1 MLDIFRI
8 SDNDEMTDELLL
20 KFIQD
25 NDQITA
31 NRYQTLWDSYNGE
44 YAIYDEP
51 PKPDWMSDF
60 RTAVNFARV
69 IVDTFEGM
77 FLGIPVRVK
86 STDERTDEY
95 INTLDKLTDADDINA
110 ELSSIVSIFGR
121 GYRIVY
127 VDEDGDIGTAY
138 LDPMESF
145 AIYNQSITPKM
156 RYFVRTY
163 TETLAD
169 GTSLRRGSISDDTY
183 VRYFTID
190 GSNIIWDE
198 AYMHGFAGVPAVEF
212 IQNRARRGIFEDV
225 LPLIDFVNETVSAKM
240 NDINSIAQHIIKILG
255 AKFDTTAL
263 QNLRNMHIIN
273 VEGKNAA
280 DLVVEFLTPPNADAS
295 QEHLLDR
302 LERLIFTIAM
312 VCDITNDGFAASS
325 GIAIR
330 WKMTPMINLATNK
343 WRKFEHSLK
352 LYYKLVCS
360 NPVTPLQEDDWISI
374 EFLHQLSYP
383 INMFEEAEMAGVLS
397 GITSRETQLSVLSVV
412 DDPQKELERIKAEA
426 KSDMTALTMPT
437 NRTITEYYKSPSERV
452 KDAKTA
458 VETGG
463 DGNA

>member
-1 MLDIFRI
+1 MLDIFRM
-8 SDNDEMTDELLL
+8 SDSDEMTDRLLL
-20 KFIQD
+20 KYIAD
-25 NDQITA
+25 NDTITA
-31 NRYQTLWDSYNGE
+31 NRYQTLWDAYNGN

-51 PKPDWMSDF
+51 PKPEWMSDF
-60 RTAVNFARV
+60 RTAVNFSRV

-77 FLGIPVRVK
+77 FMGIPVRVK
-86 STDERTDEY
+86 SDDKKVNEY
-95 INTLDKLTDADDINA
+95 ITTLDKLTDADDVNA

-163 TETLAD
+163 TETLAN
-169 GTSLRRGSISDDTY
+169 GQKIRHGSISDDTY
-183 VRYFTID
+183 VKYFTIN
-190 GSNIIWDE
+190 GGNIVWDE
-198 AYMHGFAGVPAVEF
+198 QYAHGFDGVPAVEF

-255 AKFDTTAL
+255 AKFDTAAL
-263 QNLRNMHIIN
+263 KNLRNMHIIN

-280 DLVVEFLTPPNADAS
+280 DLVVEFLTPPNADSS

-325 GIAIR
+325 GIAIK

-360 NPVTPLQEDDWISI
+360 NPVTPLQEDDWITI

-383 INMFEEAEMAGVLS
+383 VNMFEEAEMAGVLA

-412 DDPQKELERIKAEA
+412 DDPKAELERIREESKKDIATL
-426 KSDMTALTMPT
+426 TAPT
-437 NRTITEYYKSPSERV
+437 NRT
-452 KDAKTA
+452 

-463 DGNA
+463 DDNA

>member
-1 MLDIFRI
+1 MLDIFRM
-8 SDNDEMTDELLL
+8 SDSDEMTDRLLL
-20 KFIQD
+20 KYIAD
-25 NDQITA
+25 NDTITA
-31 NRYQTLWDSYNGE
+31 NRYQTLWDAYNGD

-51 PKPDWMSDF
+51 PKPEWMSDF

-77 FLGIPVRVK
+77 FMGIPVRVK
-86 STDERTDEY
+86 SDDQKVNEY
-95 INTLDKLTDADDINA
+95 ITTLDKLTDSDDVNA

-121 GYRIVY
+121 GYRIAY

-163 TETLAD
+163 TETLAN
-169 GTSLRRGSISDDTY
+169 GQTIRHGSISDDTY
-183 VRYFTID
+183 VKYFTIN
-190 GSNIIWDE
+190 GGNIVWDE
-198 AYMHGFAGVPAVEF
+198 QYAHGFDGVPAVEF

-255 AKFDTTAL
+255 AKFDTAAL
-263 QNLRNMHIIN
+263 KNLRNMHIIN
-273 VEGKNAA
+273 VEGKGAA
-280 DLVVEFLTPPNADAS
+280 DLVVEFLTPPNADSS

-312 VCDITNDGFAASS
+312 ICDITNDGFAASS
-325 GIAIR
+325 GIAIK
-330 WKMTPMINLATNK
+330 WKMTPMINLATGK

-360 NPVTPLQEDDWISI
+360 NPVTPLQEDDWITI

-383 INMFEEAEMAGVLS
+383 VNMFEEAEMAGVLA

-412 DDPQKELERIKAEA
+412 DDPKAELERIREESKNDIATL
-426 KSDMTALTMPT
+426 TAPT
-437 NRTITEYYKSPSERV
+437 NRT
-452 KDAKTA
+452 

-463 DGNA
+463 DDNA